1 MTARMNRRMA
11 NEVCGDCGT
20 AEPGWA
26 SINRGVLLC
35 DDCCSVHR
43 SLGRHISQVRS
54 LQHSNWASSLLTMVQ
69 QLVTSGAN
77 SIWEH
82 SLLDPAMARSTKRK
96 PSPNDSLSTKADF
109 TKAKY
114 QYLAFVHRLPCREDD
129 DSTMQD
135 LSKQLHSSVRTG
147 SLETSLRLLS
157 LGADVNFF
165 HPERGATPLHVAAS
179 AGQTGQVEL
188 LIVHGAD
195 PGALDINSKTPIQCA
210 KEAGFSDLYERLVAC
225 QFELTDRLIY
235 YLCGRKPDHLSG
247 QHFIIPEMAD
257 SSLDRSELAKQA
269 RKKLQALSN
278 RQFEELAMDVYDEVD
293 RREMDAVWLT
303 TQNHSALVMDR
314 TVVPFLPV
322 NPEFSSTRNQGRQK
336 LARFNAREFATLI
349 IDILIDARRR
359 QQPGGQHGSVSDA
372 PMTREEMAMALGR
385 MSGFSDEEPVYD
397 SVASDED
404 DLENQRLSDPK
415 GQRAESMASSDLSD
429 GPITLEEYLQ
439 VKKAL
444 AASDARVQ
452 QLIQV
457 KQQQQQEISLL
468 QSMVQK
474 LMQENANLRT
484 QVASAQA
491 AANKQEG
498 NTENNNNSGSSRSGR
513 DRPISMFETR
523 AAPKELSAWKEMDKL
538 PSTEDLVA
546 GMPSSIQRD
555 IGVAGAGP
563 QDDSKDKQASDA
575 ASDYDNNPQDEQ
587 ERQQEV
593 NTTTG
598 AEPVSLP
605 SQDDV
610 VRKTE
615 QITKNIQELLRSA
628 QESKHDSFIACSE
641 KILTAVREMA
651 ALFPEKPRSETIRLS
666 LQLLTSS
673 AQRLQVQCHHT
684 VPTEPEGDVDMQ
696 LLTQQVIQCAYD
708 IAKAAKQLVTIFQ

>member
-498 NTENNNNSGSSRSGR
+498 NAENNNNSGSSRSGR

-563 QDDSKDKQASDA
+563 QDDK
-575 ASDYDNNPQDEQ
+575 
-587 ERQQEV
+587 V
-593 NTTTG
+593 NTTG